1 MLFYEFCR
9 GGSVIDDA
17 AETGFEELFE
27 LRYERDRVAEEAQME
42 PYVMNLR
49 NPYDGEMKIE
59 LEDPAPH
66 QVFFY
71 DRRIEQVAD
80 ELGIEVGE
88 LLPEEDPEEYREGDP
103 VPDGGRKYFFAWMT
117 ENGNLLYDAEVNGD
131 AADSLY
137 TSVEEA
143 EEALERLS
151 EINPEEMERYKKSN
165 LYRFKK
171 MEKEM
176 EGVEAFTE
184 QAGLTQFET
193 DGGRVLSSGY
203 DHGLSELA
211 ESAEQLEW

>member
-1 MLFYEFCR
+1 
-9 GGSVIDDA
+9 
-17 AETGFEELFE
+17 
-27 LRYERDRVAEEAQME
+27 
-42 PYVMNLR
+42 
-49 NPYDGEMKIE
+49 
-59 LEDPAPH
+59 
-66 QVFFY
+66 
-71 DRRIEQVAD
+71 
-80 ELGIEVGE
+80 
-88 LLPEEDPEEYREGDP
+88 LLPEEDPEEYSEGDP
-103 VPDGGRKYFFAWMT
+103 VPDGGRKYFFAWLT
-117 ENGNLLYDAEVNGD
+117 ENGNLLYDASVNGD

-193 DGGRVLSSGY
+193 DGGQVLSSDY

-211 ESAEQLEW
+211 ESADEIEW